1 MVFQKL
7 FGGERKPFL
16 ELSDAGGDRPATTVA
31 PAPKPVAAAA
41 PATPAPATPAPAA
54 PAPATPVSPAAPAGQ
69 PSITTAEV
77 LAAER
82 AAAQKAETPRELI
95 TFAAELL
102 NPAQAIPRGRR
113 RPGAS
118 LAPFRDLAS
127 SLRGNR

>member
-7 FGGERKPFL
+7 FGGERRPFL
-16 ELSDAGGDRPATTVA
+16 ELSDAAGQQPVTTVA
-31 PAPKPVAAAA
+31 PAPAPVAA
-41 PATPAPATPAPAA
+41 PAPAPAA
-54 PAPATPVSPAAPAGQ
+54 PTTETSL
-69 PSITTAEV
+69 TTAEA

-82 AAAQKAETPRELI
+82 AAAQKAEVPREMT

-102 NPAQAIPRGRR
+102 NPAQALPRGRR

-127 SLRGNR
+127 SLRGGR

>member
-7 FGGERKPFL
+7 FGGERRPFL
-16 ELSDAGGDRPATTVA
+16 ELSDAAGQQPVTTVA
-31 PAPKPVAAAA
+31 PAPAAV
-41 PATPAPATPAPAA
+41 AA
-54 PAPATPVSPAAPAGQ
+54 PAPAPAPTTET
-69 PSITTAEV
+69 SLTTAEA

-82 AAAQKAETPRELI
+82 AAAQKAEVPREMT

-102 NPAQAIPRGRR
+102 NPAQALPRGRR

-127 SLRGNR
+127 SLRGGR